1 MVSNPT
7 HMMQNEINRLRS
19 ENEILQTE
27 LFGLRNFVQALQSL
41 ALAEEKYRTNEDL
54 MRLLSQI
61 VQQTLD
67 LLSAPDGS
75 LLLVDEETGEME
87 FVIVKGAAR
96 ALVGMRLLPG
106 EGVAGWVAANG
117 KSCFVSDVRT
127 DPRFS
132 ARIDDLIDYHT
143 MSIAAVPLIGNGKV
157 LGVIEVLNQP
167 GDAPFD
173 ELDQA
178 LLTLFCRYA
187 GEALA
192 NIESGR

>member
-7 HMMQNEINRLRS
+7 HMLQSEINRLRMENDTLQS
-19 ENEILQTE
+19 ELY
-27 LFGLRNFVQALQSL
+27 GLRNFVQALKSL
-41 ALAEEKYRTNEDL
+41 AHAEEKFHTNEDL

-75 LLLVDEETGEME
+75 LLLVDEDTDEME

-96 ALVGMRLLPG
+96 ALVGMRLRPG

-117 KSCFVSDVRT
+117 KPCFVSDVRT

-132 ARIDDLIDYHT
+132 ARIDELIDYHT
-143 MSIAAVPLIGNGKV
+143 LSIAAVPLIGNGKV
-157 LGVIEVLNQP
+157 LGVIEVLNKP

-178 LLTLFCRYA
+178 LLTLFCRFA

-192 NIESGR
+192 NIESNG